1 MQATSQEVQDK
12 LGLLRKLMVSIR
24 LLIETRQV
32 LPLAKDRKSVELH
45 GRNKSSSSTKLQL
58 QTSSHRKELQCK
70 ERNLV
75 LMVFGA
81 RMVIFMVV
89 SKVFSASEH
98 HRSLSHQK

>member
-45 GRNKSSSSTKLQL
+45 GREQIFFFDKTSTSDFIASQGTSVQGRSSSWLSQRYSVL
-58 QTSSHRKELQCK
+58 
-70 ERNLV
+70 RNII
-75 LMVFGA
+75 A
-81 RMVIFMVV
+81 AYHI
-89 SKVFSASEH
+89 KNE
-98 HRSLSHQK
+98 